1 MSVIN
6 IIGIIL
12 VIVLLALSLFNVSLS
27 KIIIVLF
34 ISSLGLFV
42 VRMTIENKDFLDA
55 FINSFGLMTIISF
68 VVVIVN
74 FYKIVRLKI
83 AKRNNGISPTG
94 RVCGIKCEM
103 MYLN

>member
-55 FINSFGLMTIISF
+55 FYKFIWFNDNNF
-68 VVVIVN
+68 VCRGYRQ
-74 FYKIVRLKI
+74 FL
-83 AKRNNGISPTG
+83 
-94 RVCGIKCEM
+94 
-103 MYLN
+103 

>member
-42 VRMTIENKDFLDA
+42 VRMTIENKDFLNA

-74 FYKIVRLKI
+74 FYKNRSFENSEK
-83 AKRNNGISPTG
+83 
-94 RVCGIKCEM
+94 E
-103 MYLN
+103 

>member
-74 FYKIVRLKI
+74 FYKNRSFENSEK
-83 AKRNNGISPTG
+83 
-94 RVCGIKCEM
+94 E
-103 MYLN
+103 

>member
-74 FYKIVRLKI
+74 FYKNR
-83 AKRNNGISPTG
+83 S
-94 RVCGIKCEM
+94 
-103 MYLN
+103 